1 MENPNKNWY
10 AVHVYSGQEQKVRSY
25 LLNEVVRSKLEDKV
39 SEILVPQE
47 NIIEMK
53 DGKKVVKTKKF
64 FPGYVL
70 AEMVLDKDTQH
81 LVLNTPGVINFLG
94 NQNSPQVVHLDEI
107 ERILGRTGEKEDVET
122 IEAPFKVGDS
132 VKVIDGP
139 FNDFSGFVEDINP
152 EKNKVKVMVSIFGR
166 PTPVELDFLQV
177 EQEK

>member
-1 MENPNKNWY
+1 MDKPETKWY
-10 AVHVYSGQEQKVRSY
+10 ALHVYSGQEQKVQLY
-25 LLNEVVRSKLEDKV
+25 IMNEVVRSKLEDRV
-39 SEILVPQE
+39 LQILVPQE

-53 DGKKVVKTKKF
+53 DGKKVVKTKNF

-70 AEMVLDKDTQH
+70 AEMSLDKDTQH

-94 NQNSPQVVHLDEI
+94 SQNAPQVIHPDEI
-107 ERILGRTGEKEDVET
+107 ERILGRTVEKEEVDAVS
-122 IEAPFKVGDS
+122 IPFNVGDS
-132 VKVIDGP
+132 VKVVDGP
-139 FNDFSGFVEDINP
+139 FNDFSGFIEDINP